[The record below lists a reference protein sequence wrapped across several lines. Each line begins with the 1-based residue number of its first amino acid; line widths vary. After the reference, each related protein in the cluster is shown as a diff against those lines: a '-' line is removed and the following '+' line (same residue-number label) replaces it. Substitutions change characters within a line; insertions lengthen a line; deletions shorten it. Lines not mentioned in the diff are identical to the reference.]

1 VSSRSQQLNSS
12 TIKATTSPRAFP
24 KNQDEKTNGTT
35 QLRPVGLLPQGEMF
49 KGPGLSF
56 GNREGSTSAAAASL
70 RSAALGVEAQ
80 MSAALGVA
88 AQRVEKAISG

>member
-1 VSSRSQQLNSS
+1 
-12 TIKATTSPRAFP
+12 
-24 KNQDEKTNGTT
+24 
-35 QLRPVGLLPQGEMF
+35 MF

-56 GNREGSTSAAAASL
+56 GNRGGSTSAAAASL